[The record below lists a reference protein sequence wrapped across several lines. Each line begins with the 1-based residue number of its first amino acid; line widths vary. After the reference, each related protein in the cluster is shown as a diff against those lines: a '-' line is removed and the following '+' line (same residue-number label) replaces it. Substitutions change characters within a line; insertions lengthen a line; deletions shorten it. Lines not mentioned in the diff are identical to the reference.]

1 MKPKK
6 PILPYKVG
14 RCIECSYSGKKL
26 ISKRC
31 FEQPNFCYQKFQKEK
46 YLEKQKGKELKPLKP
61 IKKVADKRAKEN
73 IIYEKNK
80 KEHFL
85 EHPICEFPNCQS
97 EDVTLHHSTGKIGKL
112 LYDKTHFKSLCWPHH
127 FWCELH
133 PKEAKELGLSFDR
146 LSI

>member
-6 PILPYKVG
+6 PILPYKIG
-14 RCIECSYSGKKL
+14 KCLDCGCSGKKL

-31 FEQPNFCYQKFQKEK
+31 FDQPKFCYQKFQKEK
-46 YLEKQKGKELKPLKP
+46 YLEKQKSKEVKPVKP
-61 IKKVADKRAKEN
+61 IKRVADKRAKKN

-80 KEHFL
+80 KEYFL
-85 EHPICEFPNCQS
+85 KHPNCEFPGCQS
-97 EDVTLHHSTGKIGKL
+97 EDISLHHSKGKIGKL
-112 LYDKTHFKSLCWPHH
+112 LTDIRYFKSLCWPHH

-133 PKEAKELGLSFDR
+133 PKEAKELGLSLDR